1 MMEILASLTQ
11 PWADLYGG
19 SNLLQGL
26 VTFLHIGGVVVA
38 GGLALASDRST
49 FRVSAKPAEIRR
61 EHIAE
66 LGAVHGPVLWALGVV
81 LVSGAALLLADVETF
96 LLSWFFWLKMALIAA
111 LMVNGL
117 SLQNAEKRLVKDPV
131 DSAGWKRLRWASGR
145 SVALWGVVLLLGVLL
160 PLEA

>member
-49 FRVSAKPAEIRR
+49 LRVSARAAEIRR

-66 LGAVHGPVLWALGVV
+66 LGAVHGPVLWALGFV

-96 LLSWFFWLKMALIAA
+96 LPSWFFWLKMALIAV
-111 LMVNGL
+111 LMLNGL
-117 SLQNAEKRLVKDPV
+117 SLQRAEKGLAKDP
-131 DSAGWKRLRWASGR
+131 DAAAGWKRLRWASVR
-145 SVALWGVVLLLGVLL
+145 SLALWGVVVLLGVLL

>member
-1 MMEILASLTQ
+1 MMETLASLSQ
-11 PWADLYGG
+11 PWADFFGG
-19 SNLLQGL
+19 SNIVQGL
-26 VTFLHIGGVVVA
+26 VTFLHVGGMVVA

-49 FRVSAKPAEIRR
+49 FRVSGKPGEIRR
-61 EHIAE
+61 EHVAE

-96 LLSWFFWLKMALIAA
+96 LPSWFFWLKMALVAV

-117 SLQNAEKRLVKDPV
+117 TLQRAEKELAAEPESDG
-131 DSAGWKRLRWASGR
+131 AWKRLRWAAGR
-145 SVALWGVVLLLGVLL
+145 SVVLWGVVVLLGVLL

>member
-11 PWADLYGG
+11 PWADLFGG

-26 VTFLHIGGVVVA
+26 VTFLHIGGMLVA

-49 FRVSAKPAEIRR
+49 FRVSGRPPQIRR

-66 LGAVHGPVLWALGVV
+66 LGAVHGPVLWALAVV
-81 LVSGAALLLADVETF
+81 LASGAALVLADVETF
-96 LLSWFFWLKMALIAA
+96 LPSWFFWLKMGVVAVL
-111 LMVNGL
+111 LVNGL
-117 SLQNAEKRLVKDPV
+117 TLRRAERRLVEEPGSDG
-131 DSAGWKRLRWASGR
+131 AWQRLRWAAGR
-145 SVALWGVVLLLGVLL
+145 SVILWGVVVLLGVLL